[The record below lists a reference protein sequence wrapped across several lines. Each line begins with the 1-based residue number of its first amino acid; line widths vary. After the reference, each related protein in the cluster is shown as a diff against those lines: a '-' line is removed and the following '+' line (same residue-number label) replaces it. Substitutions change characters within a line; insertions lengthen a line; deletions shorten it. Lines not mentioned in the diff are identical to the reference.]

1 METEKTAEEISEV
14 IMTENYQN
22 YDRHCITDLGRSDNF
37 KQNNYYTCTHTYA
50 HTHIHTHTHTHTHT
64 PLDYHIRMTEDKKL
78 KTKRKS
84 REKPEKGKKTT
95 FPLQK

>member
-50 HTHIHTHTHTHTHT
+50 HTHIHTHTHTHT

-84 REKPEKGKKTT
+84 RKKPEKGKKTT